1 MKSEDSIRI
10 QKADET
16 CVIEP
21 KNTPSLR
28 NVQSNAGSPQQGR
41 SRAIAEGLATSHF
54 STSSNSE
61 RLAGKVTLITGA
73 ASGVGKAAAAEFVR
87 HGATVIL
94 ADVQDD
100 AGRVAAAELGARA
113 SYTRCDVTDEAQVAA
128 AVDRAVAQH
137 GRLDVL
143 YSNAGVGGS
152 MAPAPLGALDMADF
166 DRVMAINARGMAA
179 CVKHGAR
186 VMAPRG
192 GGCILCTGAVAGVIG
207 GGMPH
212 AYSVSKAAVLG
223 LVRSAAGELAAHG
236 VRVNAVSPY
245 GIATPLGMAA
255 TVTMFPEM
263 GDDER
268 RRLIEEG
275 ISELRG
281 AVLRPEDVARAAV
294 YLASDEATYVSGHNL
309 VVDGS
314 YTATKRP
321 SVFPR

>member
-1 MKSEDSIRI
+1 M
-10 QKADET
+10 
-16 CVIEP
+16 
-21 KNTPSLR
+21 LR
-28 NVQSNAGSPQQGR
+28 AMHVAVRGR
-41 SRAIAEGLATSHF
+41 SKAAAGQLASHF
-54 STSSNSE
+54 STTSSNSG

-73 ASGVGKAAAAEFVR
+73 ASGIGKATAAEFVR
-87 HGATVIL
+87 HGAKVVL

-100 AGRVAAAELGARA
+100 AGRALAAELGPGA
-113 SYTRCDVTDEAQVAA
+113 SYARCDVTDEAQVAA
-128 AVDRAVAQH
+128 AVDRAVELH

-143 YSNAGVGGS
+143 YSNAGVSGS

-166 DRVMAINARGMAA
+166 DRVMAINARGMVA

-192 GGCILCTGAVAGVIG
+192 GGSILCTASIAGMQG

-212 AYSVSKAAVLG
+212 PYSVSKAAVIG

-236 VRVNAVSPY
+236 VRVNSISPA
-245 GIATPLGMAA
+245 GIATPFGMAA
-255 TVTMFPEM
+255 MAQILPGM

-268 RRLIEEG
+268 RRLLEEG
-275 ISELRG
+275 INELRG
-281 AVLRPEDVARAAV
+281 AVLRPEDIARAAV
-294 YLASDEATYVSGHNL
+294 YLASDEAKYVSGHNL

-321 SVFPR
+321 NMFPR